1 MRRLASNEFEFEVSM
16 KEEMN
21 ETHVVAGS
29 DADAFVF

>member
-1 MRRLASNEFEFEVSM
+1 MYGLASNEFEFEASM
-16 KEEMN
+16 KEGMN